1 MTGKAVFFIMLGAPL
16 LTIGAAHAD
25 DTPPPLS
32 QAQVALFESDHLRD
46 IHQAAELEYRFH
58 HQAQGGKDAGEYVDR
73 IALDLHPRNDGGK
86 DVWVDFLSGA
96 HHVAYPPLMGF
107 HGNPVLMFFLEH
119 DVDEMGRVTGGP
131 SAYFR
136 NSIRRAFVDQAAVKT
151 IGVERDGKTTPATE
165 ITLVPFA
172 GNTEIA
178 ASFPALKDK
187 RYRFVL
193 SPTVPGEIYEITAQ
207 LPGEAGAPPQQE
219 DSMIFAEER
228 ACPTAEGPCTAL
240 GTTPDAEPG
249 TKPATP

>member
-1 MTGKAVFFIMLGAPL
+1 MTGKAVFFIILGAPL
-16 LTIGAAHAD
+16 LTIGAARAD

-58 HQAQGGKDAGEYVDR
+58 HQAQGGKDPGDYVDR
-73 IALDLHPRNDGGK
+73 IALDLHPRDDGGK

-119 DVDEMGRVTGGP
+119 D
-131 SAYFR
+131 
-136 NSIRRAFVDQAAVKT
+136 
-151 IGVERDGKTTPATE
+151 GKTTPATE
-165 ITLVPFA
+165 ITLMPFA
-172 GNTEIA
+172 GDTEIA
-178 ASFPALKDK
+178 ASFPALKNK

-219 DSMIFAEER
+219 DSMVFSEER
-228 ACPTAEGPCTAL
+228 ACPTTEGPCTV
-240 GTTPDAEPG
+240 PG
-249 TKPATP
+249 TKPVTP